1 MSVGNYLVY
10 PTGTGNIIPWL
21 GDLNWVRAEKSS
33 LAPGMRTFTLSLLLI
48 WLVSLHPCLGF
59 PTVMNYNC
67 NPSVSWSL
75 SGCFNHGTDM
85 KSGQEWT
92 HTLILGFV
100 FLSSVYSFFFL
111 FWNVSHRMWLGSWR
125 YSVSG
130 GAYCYLYF
138 CLVVLLIDGGKKTPP
153 SQSNLP
159 EFWGA
164 VGVRLN
170 GELPAGWTPMMVC
183 YII

>member
-1 MSVGNYLVY
+1 
-10 PTGTGNIIPWL
+10 
-21 GDLNWVRAEKSS
+21 
-33 LAPGMRTFTLSLLLI
+33 MRTFTLSLLLI

-59 PTVMNYNC
+59 PTVRNYNR

-92 HTLILGFV
+92 HALILGFV

-130 GAYCYLYF
+130 ALIVIFIFAWWCYSLM
-138 CLVVLLIDGGKKTPP
+138 GEKPPP

-164 VGVRLN
+164 VGVGLN